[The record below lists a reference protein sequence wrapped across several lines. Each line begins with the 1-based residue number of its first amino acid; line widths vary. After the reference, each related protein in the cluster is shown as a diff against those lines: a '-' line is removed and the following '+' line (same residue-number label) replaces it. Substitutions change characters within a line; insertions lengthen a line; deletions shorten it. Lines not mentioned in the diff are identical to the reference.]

1 MRADSLTSYYF
12 PSTNQESFIPS
23 AAQWG
28 GREETMG
35 IEEGG
40 EEEYS
45 PLGWGGGAQK
55 PQVGLLGEDVVKP
68 ALQ

>member
-23 AAQWG
+23 AAQWE

-35 IEEGG
+35 VEEGG
-40 EEEYS
+40 EEE
-45 PLGWGGGAQK
+45 
-55 PQVGLLGEDVVKP
+55 
-68 ALQ
+68 